1 MDGGAWLPLR
11 TRYLPRWHHSGS
23 YQLHPGE
30 RELDLGPE
38 GGAAG
43 PRGNINTHQGSGLP
57 QHGFRGAFEVLGSRE
72 ATWAESPNAYF
83 LRYFFS
89 C

>member
-1 MDGGAWLPLR
+1 MEGPGYPSGPDTCPDGTTLAP
-11 TRYLPRWHHSGS
+11 TSSTQVSGS
-23 YQLHPGE
+23 WTSVQKG
-30 RELDLGPE
+30 GPV
-38 GGAAG
+38 G